1 MTDNII
7 ERFFEGII
15 TDEEELR
22 ILKLLFLD
30 LTDDEI
36 LSKLL
41 EREEK

>member
-1 MTDNII
+1 MTHNII